1 MSPDQ
6 TAAAATVY
14 TWLAGHLVP
23 SLIVLGI
30 IILIGALRR
39 AALRT
44 RQTQRDPQR
53 LFTVAQRSLGRD
65 LAGGRCEHA
74 NLLGVRCHRP
84 GAHGDHIYPWSKG
97 GATIQSNFAWLCAA
111 HNLSKGA
118 RVPSA
123 LQIRALQRRRRRY
136 YPDGVPVRIDWRI
149 GGAR

>member
-1 MSPDQ
+1 MSPEQ
-6 TAAAATVY
+6 TAAVY
-14 TWLAGHLVP
+14 TWLTGHLTPV
-23 SLIVLGI
+23 LIAAFIVI
-30 IILIGALRR
+30 IVTSLRR
-39 AALRT
+39 AALRS
-44 RQTQRDPQR
+44 RQSQRDGQR
-53 LFTVAQRSLGRD
+53 LFTVAQRALGRD

-74 NLLGVRCHRP
+74 NILGVRCHRP

-123 LQIRALQRRRRRY
+123 VQIWALQRRRRRY
-136 YPDGVPVRIDWRI
+136 YPAGVPVHIDWRI